1 MIRYRTVSKDAEARL
16 VVERSEFIAHIAG
29 AASREEAEAFIKS
42 VRARYK
48 DASHNVPAFVIG
60 EKSELQWAS
69 DDGEPQGTAGAPVV
83 QLLTSSGLTNVV
95 CVVTRYFGGI
105 KLGTGGLVR
114 AYTQVARMALEEA
127 GVREAR
133 DITTISVKLA
143 YPLLGR
149 LKNSAAPLGCEI
161 EDIAY
166 TERVTVKLS
175 FEPEREEAI
184 MAALDDMT
192 GGKTEIV
199 EREEKI
205 S

>member
-1 MIRYRTVSKDAEARL
+1 MIRYRTVAKDAEARL

-29 AASREEAEAFIKS
+29 AASREEAEGFIKS

-83 QLLTSSGLTNVV
+83 QLLTASGLTNVV

-114 AYTQVARMALEEA
+114 AYTQVARMAIEEA

-133 DITTISVKLA
+133 DVTTVSVKLA

-149 LKNSAAPLGCEI
+149 LKNSAAALGYEI

-166 TERVTVKLS
+166 TEHVTVKLS
-175 FEPEREEAI
+175 FEPEREESI